1 MGSSGINAG
10 VHGDIA
16 FVSFVEKASFLKTQ
30 TKMKAFVAVLAS
42 ALAAASGAVIPAIP
56 APVVPAATLV
66 RAPAHDSATI
76 ESHRLGG
83 NFAYATAEAHAYAK
97 VTPQLATGTIPVAE
111 TTHIHTPAAI
121 KTVQPAAIVTTKH
134 VAQPILKQEQLYRN
148 EPVIGPV
155 ATHTTYE
162 QPLFKTRTYTH
173 TGVAHHTQVAHAPAI
188 VQAAP
193 AIAPAAAIRYEAAQ
207 VVAAGLE
214 AAALPAVTPFALGA
228 GIAHPFAHGAA
239 FAHGLPLAAEIAPV
253 AVVAE

>member
-1 MGSSGINAG
+1 MGTLLLYP
-10 VHGDIA
+10 
-16 FVSFVEKASFLKTQ
+16 SFARHLFHTD
-30 TKMKAFVAVLAS
+30 KMKAFVAVFAS
-42 ALAAASGAVIPAIP
+42 ALAAASAGL
-56 APVVPAATLV
+56 VPAALPASTLI
-66 RAPAHDSATI
+66 RAPAHDSASI

-97 VTPQLATGTIPVAE
+97 VTPQLATRTIPVAE

-188 VQAAP
+188 
-193 AIAPAAAIRYEAAQ
+193 
-207 VVAAGLE
+207 
-214 AAALPAVTPFALGA
+214 
-228 GIAHPFAHGAA
+228 
-239 FAHGLPLAAEIAPV
+239 
-253 AVVAE
+253 

>member
-83 NFAYATAEAHAYAK
+83 NFAYATAEARAYAK
-97 VTPQLATGTIPVAE
+97 VTPQLATRTIPVAE

-121 KTVQPAAIVTTKH
+121 KH

-162 QPLFKTRTYTH
+162 QPLFKTRTYPH

-193 AIAPAAAIRYEAAQ
+193 AI
-207 VVAAGLE
+207 
-214 AAALPAVTPFALGA
+214 
-228 GIAHPFAHGAA
+228 
-239 FAHGLPLAAEIAPV
+239 
-253 AVVAE
+253 

>member
-66 RAPAHDSATI
+66 RARAHDSATI

-83 NFAYATAEAHAYAK
+83 NFAYATAEAHAFAK
-97 VTPQLATGTIPVAE
+97 VSPQLATRTVPVAE

-121 KTVQPAAIVTTKH
+121 KTIQPAAVKHTQH
-134 VAQPILKQEQLYRN
+134 VAQPILAQQQLYRN

-155 ATHTTYE
+155 ATHTT
-162 QPLFKTRTYTH
+162 QT
-173 TGVAHHTQVAHAPAI
+173 VQAHHQVTAPAL
-188 VQAAP
+188 VQTVAPAPVEAIGYTALNAGHLALAPGHLAGAAHLGYAAAP
-193 AIAPAAAIRYEAAQ
+193 
-207 VVAAGLE
+207 GLL
-214 AAALPAVTPFALGA
+214 AHGALPAALPA
-228 GIAHPFAHGAA
+228 I
-239 FAHGLPLAAEIAPV
+239 EE
-253 AVVAE
+253 VVA

>member
-56 APVVPAATLV
+56 AP
-66 RAPAHDSATI
+66 DSATI

-97 VTPQLATGTIPVAE
+97 VTPQLATRTIPVAE

-193 AIAPAAAIRYEAAQ
+193 AIAPAAAIKYEAAP

-214 AAALPAVTPFALGA
+214 
-228 GIAHPFAHGAA
+228 
-239 FAHGLPLAAEIAPV
+239 
-253 AVVAE
+253 